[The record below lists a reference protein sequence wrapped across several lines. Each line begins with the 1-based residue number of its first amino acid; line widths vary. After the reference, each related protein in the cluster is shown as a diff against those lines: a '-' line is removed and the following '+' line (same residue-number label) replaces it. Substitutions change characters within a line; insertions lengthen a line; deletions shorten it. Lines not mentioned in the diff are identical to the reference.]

1 MNLDPSLKSIVL
13 VAMGGYVVLA
23 FALAAYAQRRVQSVE
38 DYVVAGRRL
47 PLWLATP
54 TLLATWFGAGTL
66 MTATDEVRQ
75 RGISAATLDPIGAGL
90 CLVIAAFV
98 IAKPLWAM
106 KLTTLSDFYRIRFD
120 RRVEQLSAVMM
131 VPSYFG
137 WIAAQFMVLAE
148 MLELFGGI
156 PIGWGLVL
164 VAFVGVGY
172 TLMGGMWAVTLT
184 DAAQMVIVVVGLV
197 LLTATVL
204 GELGDGALDGIA
216 HVWSETSAERRSLIE
231 PAFLPWLSVLCAG
244 ALGNLPMQDVGQR
257 IFASRSA
264 RVAQLACLIA
274 GVSYLVL
281 GVMPILL
288 GLAANS
294 IGTEGESTLSLLA
307 AHFLTPGMAVLFVL
321 VLMSVIL
328 STIDSAILAPA
339 TVISQNLV
347 LPRMTN
353 ASPLRV
359 NRIAVLVV
367 GVISLGVSF
376 AGESAYEL
384 LEAAYELGMVS
395 LLVPL
400 LFGLTRW
407 RSPAAALGAMI
418 GGFAAWLAH
427 LLASSDGFLGTQMPV
442 GLMCMALAA
451 TIYVVV
457 YRIRLRR
464 RRGPRLRARPS
475 DTSSSSEAGV
485 SRSDARARD

>member
-1 MNLDPSLKSIVL
+1 MEIDPSLKTLVL
-13 VAMGGYVVLA
+13 GAMGGYVVLA
-23 FALAAYAQRRVQSVE
+23 FALAAYAQRQVKSAE

-47 PLWLATP
+47 PLWLAAP

-66 MTATDEVRQ
+66 MTATDEVRA
-75 RGISAATLDPIGAGL
+75 RGIHAATLDPIGAGL

-98 IAKPLWAM
+98 IAKPLWKM
-106 KLTTLSDFYRIRFD
+106 KLTTLSDFYRARFD

-137 WIAAQFMVLAE
+137 WIAAQFMVLSE

-156 PIGWGLVL
+156 PIAWGLVL

-184 DAAQMVIVVVGLV
+184 DAVQMIIVVVGLV
-197 LLTATVL
+197 FLTGTVMSEL
-204 GELGDGALDGIA
+204 GEGAWDGLVQ
-216 HVWSETSAERRSLIE
+216 VWQRTTPDRRALIE
-231 PAFLPWLSVLCAG
+231 PSFLAWFSVLCAG

-264 RVAQLACLIA
+264 RVAQWACLLA
-274 GVSYLVL
+274 GVGYLVL
-281 GVMPILL
+281 GLMPMSL
-288 GLAANS
+288 GLAAHL
-294 IGTEGESTLSLLA
+294 IGTEGQSTLSLLA
-307 AHFLTPGMAVLFVL
+307 AHFLTPGLAVMFVL

-347 LPRMTN
+347 LPRMKG
-353 ASPLRV
+353 ASALRV

-376 AGESAYEL
+376 AGESAYGL

-400 LFGLTRW
+400 LFGLSRW
-407 RSPAAALGAMI
+407 RSSTAALGAMI
-418 GGFAAWLAH
+418 GGFVVWLGHLVASQEGFVGTELPIGLSCM
-427 LLASSDGFLGTQMPV
+427 LLA
-442 GLMCMALAA
+442 AL
-451 TIYVVV
+451 IYLVI
-457 YRIRLRR
+457 YRGASRTRR
-464 RRGPRLRARPS
+464 PDYAS
-475 DTSSSSEAGV
+475 
-485 SRSDARARD
+485 